1 MARFLND
8 ELCIDIDTVVTVRPM
23 GLNWPAGE
31 YVVEVEAEAEEGDT
45 ALFVTSKS
53 TALDLLAKMNEVEIV
68 RQVREEFE
76 REIEA
81 RDEPKAPKVAASVL
95 DCTDGA

>member
-31 YVVEVEAEAEEGDT
+31 YVVEVEAEEGDT
-45 ALFVTSKS
+45 APFVTSKS
-53 TALDLLAKMNEVEIV
+53 TALDLLARMNEVEIV
-68 RQVREEFE
+68 KQVREELV
-76 REIEA
+76 REVDA
-81 RDEPKAPKVAASVL
+81 RGEPEAPKVAARVL
-95 DCTDGA
+95 DHTDGA